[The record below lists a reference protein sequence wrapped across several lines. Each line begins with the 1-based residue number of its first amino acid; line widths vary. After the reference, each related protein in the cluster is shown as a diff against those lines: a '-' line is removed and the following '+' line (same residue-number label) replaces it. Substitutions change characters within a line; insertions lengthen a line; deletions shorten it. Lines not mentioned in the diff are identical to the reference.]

1 MRMTALTSTTTS
13 HGDRSRTATVLAL
26 ARVEAGQ
33 LLRHP
38 AFLGGLAATLAV
50 LLQSHAPW
58 MTWDQTHYLNQ
69 IAWTGMWMG
78 TLAAAALVAGRQRF
92 LAEPDLFPA
101 TPATPR
107 DRALATAVALIGP
120 TLVAAAMVAVVAFLV
135 VNDGGFVQGDE
146 GYSRR
151 IAPALAEWAQPV
163 LLVALAGVVGLA
175 VAQLRR
181 GRLAAL
187 LVILFA
193 TFVGGMLVWAFQGSA
208 ATRVLHPH
216 MYSWEERKLPDS
228 FTPEGWVPQ
237 DPPLLSP
244 NQWSRHWREV
254 HFSTTALK
262 WHLVYLTG
270 LIFVTAWLAMRWAD
284 RTHAPARWVI
294 GVGALLVLVGGV
306 AQLVTVGGG

>member
-1 MRMTALTSTTTS
+1 MRTTALTSTTTAP
-13 HGDRSRTATVLAL
+13 GDRSRTATVLAL

-50 LLQSHAPW
+50 LLQSRTQW
-58 MTWDQTHYLNQ
+58 MTWDQTYYLNQ
-69 IAWTGMWMG
+69 IAWTGLWLG

-101 TPATPR
+101 TPTTPA

-120 TLVAAAMVAVVAFLV
+120 TLVAAAMVAAVAFFV

-151 IAPALAEWAQPV
+151 MAPTLAEWVQPV

-193 TFVGGMLVWAFQGSA
+193 TFVGGMLLWAFQGNA
-208 ATRVLHPH
+208 ATRVFHPH
-216 MYSWEERKLPDS
+216 MHSWEERKLPHS
-228 FTPEGWVPQ
+228 FAPEGWAPN
-237 DPPLLSP
+237 DPPLLRP
-244 NQWSRHWREV
+244 NQWSSHWREV
-254 HFSTTALK
+254 HFSATALE

-270 LIFVTAWLAMRWAD
+270 LILVVLWLAMRWAD
-284 RTHAPARWVI
+284 RTRAPARWVI
-294 GVGALLVLVGGV
+294 GVGALLVLVGSV
-306 AQLVTVGGG
+306 AQLVSVGGG